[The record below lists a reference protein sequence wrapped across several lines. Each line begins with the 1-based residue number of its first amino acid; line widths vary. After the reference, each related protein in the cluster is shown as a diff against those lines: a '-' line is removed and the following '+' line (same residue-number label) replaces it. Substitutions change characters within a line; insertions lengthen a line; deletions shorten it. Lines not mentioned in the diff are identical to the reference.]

1 MKVHDSAL
9 KHGIDQ
15 VDAMNAA
22 QHPQYVVDL
31 SEDPQRQIRLGFDT
45 RGRLLEVVVLTFDSG
60 DQLVI
65 HAMRARRQY
74 AKWLD

>member
-1 MKVHDSAL
+1 MKVHPSAI

-15 VDAMNAA
+15 ADAVHAA

-31 SEDPQRQIRLGFDT
+31 SDDPQRQIRLGFDT
-45 RGRLLEVVVLTFDSG
+45 RGRLLEVIVLTFDPG

-74 AKWLD
+74 TKWLD